1 MFDLNMQVL
10 KMLDEFSDT
19 EEDLSVLHRHE
30 L

>member
-10 KMLDEFSDT
+10 KMLDEFSDA
-19 EEDLSVLHRHE
+19 EEDLSVLHRLE